1 MAKKNAAKGPRQ
13 IIDWG
18 SVTKKV
24 NGKKTNVHVYSRV
37 IKSAVDAL
45 GLKATDARKIA
56 GATTKK
62 DKKGRLRLSGVSIT
76 KSASRVI
83 LCSTGDKRKS
93 KSGESLIYHRVPV
106 PPEISLAKAVA
117 VLSKSKVKFIK
128 IPNGHEYAIGKAGK

>member
-18 SVTKKV
+18 SVTKKL
-24 NGKKTNVHVYSRV
+24 NGKKSSVHVYSKV

-45 GLKATDARKIA
+45 GLKATDAKKIA

-83 LCSTGDKRKS
+83 LCSTGDTRKT
-93 KSGESLIYHRVPV
+93 KTGTSLIYHRVPV

-128 IPNGHEYAIGKAGK
+128 IPNGHEYAIGKASK